1 MRASTID
8 AGTLRAHTRAG
19 WPLPARGRTAERWS
33 HLAALGEQDLPLAK
47 LVEPHHDAIAILT
60 ELGAPRA
67 PGGESDELW
76 AVWAAEPPF
85 AVLEADQRAD
95 GWFLTGR
102 KAFCSGA
109 TLVTH
114 ALVTA
119 RTHDGARLF
128 AIDVQAGGITPD
140 PEGHAWHGS
149 GMARAATVTL
159 AFDQVDAVPVG
170 APGAYTERP
179 GFWWGAIGIA
189 AVWFGGARGV
199 ANVLEDARGGLDAH
213 GLAHLGAVRA
223 DLEGLALIFTAV
235 ARAADADDLGTR
247 DVERL
252 ALVVRQRTSDVVDSV
267 ITRVG
272 RALGPAPL
280 VFDADHGA
288 RVDDLQVFVRQHHA
302 ERDLEH
308 LGSLERADG

>member
-1 MRASTID
+1 MRATTID
-8 AGTLRAHTRAG
+8 GDAVRVHTREA
-19 WPLPARGRTAERWS
+19 WPLPAGGRTDARWS
-33 HLAALGEQDLPLAK
+33 RLVALGEHDLPLAK

-60 ELGAPRA
+60 ELGAPRSA
-67 PGGESDELW
+67 AADEVW

-85 AVLEADQRAD
+85 AVLKAQQRPD
-95 GWFLTGR
+95 GWRLTGR

-109 TLVTH
+109 AVVTH

-119 RTHDGARLF
+119 QTPDGARLF
-128 AIDVQAGGITPD
+128 AIDLQSDGISADPD
-140 PEGHAWHGS
+140 GHEWRGS

-159 AFDQVDAVPVG
+159 AFDEVCADPVG

-199 ANVLEDARGGLDAH
+199 ASVLEDAHGRLDAH

-223 DLEGLALIFTAV
+223 ELDSLAMVLDAAARTADTEGL
-235 ARAADADDLGTR
+235 DTR
-247 DVERL
+247 EVERL
-252 ALVVRQRTSDVVDSV
+252 ALVVRQRASDVVDAV
-267 ITRVG
+267 VTRVG

-280 VFDADHGA
+280 AFDADHA
-288 RVDDLQVFVRQHHA
+288 MRVADLQVFVRQHHA

-308 LGSLERADG
+308 LGSLERSDG